1 MCVITYIWFSL
12 VSPFVKLKQ
21 TTSRLYIYMN
31 FVKPTKNNGRLFT
44 YDLLSN
50 IYIFITVD
58 QKTLQKRPNKVLKW
72 NESNWQI
79 LFLYIFHFLH
89 IRFRFSW
96 VFKTNF
102 SWKLIDSFEVWA
114 AFFQNFLG
122 PLWIHKL
129 LTTIFCF
136 VLILRNWL
144 KNSLKGWLK
153 PWRKGSQ

>member
-44 YDLLSN
+44 YDLLSRN
-50 IYIFITVD
+50 IILISQWTR
-58 QKTLQKRPNKVLKW
+58 KCLQKFRPKKSS
-72 NESNWQI
+72 NERNQ
-79 LFLYIFHFLH
+79 FDKFCFCLH
-89 IRFRFSW
+89 IKFRFSW
-96 VFKTNF
+96 DIFKTNF
-102 SWKLIDSFEVWA
+102 VKLIDSFEVWA
-114 AFFQNFLG
+114 AFFLKNFLG

-136 VLILRNWL
+136 VLILRNWP